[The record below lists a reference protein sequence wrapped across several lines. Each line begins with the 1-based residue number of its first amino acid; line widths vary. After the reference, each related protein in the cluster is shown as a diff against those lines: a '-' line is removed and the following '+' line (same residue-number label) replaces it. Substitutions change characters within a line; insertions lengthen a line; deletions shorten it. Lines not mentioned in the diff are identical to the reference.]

1 MDAMFTQN
9 NTIPADAANRKVRV
23 MIVDDQM
30 LSRRFFELLIA
41 GSERYETVLSI
52 ESAFAADVYL
62 MKTEVNLILMDV
74 LMDDGSN
81 GLDAAKQIKSAFPD
95 VKIIIVTSMPE
106 YSWMQHA
113 REIGVD
119 SFWYKDDEK
128 ADLLDVMDR
137 TMAGESVYPEN
148 APPAMLGNA
157 RRDDFTERELDI
169 LREIASGKSNNEIAS
184 SLFISLNTVKTYVRA
199 LLQKTGYSNRT
210 ELAVHARVVGIALN
224 PGS

>member
-1 MDAMFTQN
+1 MDALFTQN
-9 NTIPADAANRKVRV
+9 NTVPAGAANRKVRV
-23 MIVDDQM
+23 MVVDDQM

-62 MKTEVNLILMDV
+62 MKTQVDLILMDV
-74 LMDDGSN
+74 LMGDGSN
-81 GLDAAKQIKSAFPD
+81 GLDAAKQIKAAFPD

-119 SFWYKDDEK
+119 SFWYKEAEK

-157 RRDDFTERELDI
+157 CRDDFTERELDI

-184 SLFISLNTVKTYVRA
+184 SLFISLNTVKTYVCAR
-199 LLQKTGYSNRT
+199 LQKTGYSNRT